1 MELNIEKLNEFIAKL
16 TSYSSNVCVDNQYQN
31 KLQISNLK
39 YYLYNMSL
47 VNPNILFV
55 GEAPGYQGCALT
67 GIPFTSEFIIKTH
80 KATNMLQ
87 RCIANGEKK
96 EPTATIVWE
105 ILGQKEI
112 EGKLVIKPLLWNIFP
127 FHPIKNGCITTNRK
141 PSVKETD
148 IGLEYL
154 YDLLKLF
161 PSIEKIYAVGHSAAN
176 KLQYHPKFAGYIR
189 HPSNGGKQKFK
200 EAIDKIYL

>member
-16 TSYSSNVCVDNQYQN
+16 TSYSSNGCVDNQYQN

-47 VNPNILFV
+47 LNPNILFV

-96 EPTATIVWE
+96 N
-105 ILGQKEI
+105 QQQSY
-112 EGKLVIKPLLWNIFP
+112 GK
-127 FHPIKNGCITTNRK
+127 H
-141 PSVKETD
+141 
-148 IGLEYL
+148 
-154 YDLLKLF
+154 
-161 PSIEKIYAVGHSAAN
+161 
-176 KLQYHPKFAGYIR
+176 
-189 HPSNGGKQKFK
+189 
-200 EAIDKIYL
+200 